1 MSIRHIFS
9 ALLLALVG
17 SAVVAAPV
25 VTTNNIALVSDVNGG
40 RSAGISH
47 TLRKAGL
54 FTDVFVI
61 TGVSGFALID
71 GILSTAGG
79 PASLDID
86 FYSASINGVAFNF
99 TKQDQRSGGTVY
111 IDFRETGVFGES
123 GLSSP
128 FTLTVNGR
136 AGEGLADG
144 AAINATYFG
153 TVNVNAV
160 PEPTSLALLLLGMLG
175 AGVASRR
182 RQA

>member
-9 ALLLALVG
+9 ALMLALAG
-17 SAVVAAPV
+17 AAVVAAPV
-25 VTTNNIALVSDVNGG
+25 VTTNTVALVSDVNGG

-47 TLRKAGL
+47 TLVKAGL
-54 FTDVFVI
+54 FTDVYVI
-61 TGVSGFALID
+61 TGAIGFALLD

-86 FYSASINGVAFNF
+86 FYSATINGMAFNF
-99 TKQDQRSGGTVY
+99 TKQNQTSGRTVY
-111 IDFRETGVFGES
+111 LDFRETGVFGEA

-136 AGEGLADG
+136 AGEGLAEG

-153 TVNVNAV
+153 TINVNTV
-160 PEPTSLALLLLGMLG
+160 PEPASLALLLVGLLG
-175 AGVASRR
+175 AGVAIRR